1 VANQEFLSAVNKKN
15 ILFALVGLLVGFMI
29 GFLIANS
36 VTHREGVPAGAKLSQ
51 PNQTAAAQNNNSS
64 SAPGSPSSDSDT
76 LSEAEVQRAIAAGDQ
91 KPNDIELQR
100 KLGFALYRYASYTQD
115 ASHLPDVARF
125 LKRAYD
131 ANPQDRELTVSL
143 GNVLFDIAQK
153 DDPARFAEAR
163 VYYEKALAMKADD
176 AGVRTDLGLTYYF
189 GKPSDPQRA
198 IAEYRKAL
206 AVDAKHE
213 ATLQNLAAALIV
225 TGNRAEAEKRIAELQ
240 SVNPSNAA
248 LSDLRAQLA
257 QSKNAQE

>member
-1 VANQEFLSAVNKKN
+1 MNKNN
-15 ILFALVGLLVGFMI
+15 ILFAIIGLLVGFMI

-36 VTHREGVPAGAKLSQ
+36 VAQRGGVAAGAKPS
-51 PNQTAAAQNNNSS
+51 PPKQTAAAQNN
-64 SAPGSPSSDSDT
+64 SAGDANASSDSGSDT

-91 KPNDIELQR
+91 KPDDIELQR
-100 KLGFALYRYASYTQD
+100 KLGLALYRYASFTQD

-131 ANPQDRELTVSL
+131 ASPQDRDLAVSL
-143 GNVLFDIAQK
+143 GNVFFDMAQK

-163 VYYEKALAMKADD
+163 VYYEKALEMKADD
-176 AGVRTDLGLTYYF
+176 ANVRTDLGLTYYF

-206 AVDAKHE
+206 AIDAKHE

-248 LSDLRAQLA
+248 LADLRAQLA

>member
-1 VANQEFLSAVNKKN
+1 MNKKN
-15 ILFALVGLLVGFMI
+15 FLYGLVGLLAGFMV

-36 VTHREGVPAGAKLSQ
+36 VNHREGGAPGAKPAQ
-51 PNQTAAAQNNNSS
+51 PGATAPAQNSDLS
-64 SAPGSPSSDSDT
+64 GTADGSDSPR
-76 LSEAEVQRAIAAGDQ
+76 LSEAEVQKAIASGDQ
-91 KPNDIELQR
+91 KPDDIEFQR
-100 KLGFALYRYASYTQD
+100 KLGLALYRYASYTQD
-115 ASHLPDVARF
+115 ARYLPDVARF

-131 ANPQDRELTVSL
+131 ADPKDRDLTISL

-153 DDPARFAEAR
+153 NDPSRFAEAR
-163 VYYEKALAMKADD
+163 IYYQHALEMKADD
-176 AGVRTDLGLTYYF
+176 ADVRTDLGLTYYF

-206 AVDAKHE
+206 AVDARHE

-225 TGNRAEAEKRIAELQ
+225 TGNQAEAEKRIAELQ